1 MSAKKEDLQK
11 KVMEFQILDSNLK
24 MLQERAEFFNQK
36 LEEVHRAKE
45 AVKDLEKTKP
55 GKALI
60 PLGSGTFAFGNIEN
74 CEDLIVGIGSG
85 IAIRSTRANALENL
99 DKRAKEI
106 EGDLNEII
114 KQITIFVSQIE
125 KTQRD
130 IEEMQ
135 K

>member
-1 MSAKKEDLQK
+1 MNVKKEDLQK
-11 KVMEFQILDSNLK
+11 KVMEFQILDQNLK

-45 AVKDLEKTKP
+45 AVRELEKTKP

-60 PLGSGTFAFGNIEN
+60 PLGSGTFAFGTIEN
-74 CEDLIVGIGSG
+74 CDDLIISIGSG
-85 IAIRSTRANALENL
+85 IATKSNRANALENL

-106 EGDLNEII
+106 ECDLNDII

>member
-1 MSAKKEDLQK
+1 MKDSEDLQK
-11 KVMEFQILDSNLK
+11 KVMEFQILDQNLK

-36 LEEVHRAKE
+36 LEEVRRAKE
-45 AVKDLEKTKP
+45 AVADLGNTKP

-60 PLGSGTFAFGNIEN
+60 PLGGGTFAYGSIEN
-74 CEDLIVGIGSG
+74 CSDLIIGIGG
-85 IAIRSTRANALENL
+85 GVAVKSTSARAMENL
-99 DKRAKEI
+99 DSRAKEI
-106 EGDLNEII
+106 EKDLNEIV

-125 KTQRD
+125 RTQRD